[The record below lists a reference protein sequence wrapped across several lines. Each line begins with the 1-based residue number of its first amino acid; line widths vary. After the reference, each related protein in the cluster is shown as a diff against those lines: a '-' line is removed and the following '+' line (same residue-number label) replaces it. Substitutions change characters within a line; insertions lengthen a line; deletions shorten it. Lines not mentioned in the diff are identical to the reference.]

1 MDAQR
6 TAEQDTTEADIAVLV
21 DRARNGD
28 HAATWELLQRY
39 RPLLARTVR
48 RSYLAHGDCFRLWD
62 RDDLWQEARCA
73 FLIALQRYDRA
84 RRVPF
89 GGYVKSSLPWHFRG
103 LQRQVRADA
112 TVSLDEAQAAALPD
126 PDDDFVIGIIARD
139 LLASLTPLQA
149 RVLEAIYVDDL
160 PAEQIARG
168 LGVTTRAVERTR
180 RRAEVALSDLL
191 TVDEGARLRLLK

>member
-1 MDAQR
+1 
-6 TAEQDTTEADIAVLV
+6 
-21 DRARNGD
+21 
-28 HAATWELLQRY
+28 
-39 RPLLARTVR
+39 
-48 RSYLAHGDCFRLWD
+48 
-62 RDDLWQEARCA
+62 LWQEARCA

>member
-6 TAEQDTTEADIAVLV
+6 TSEHDTTDADIAVLV
-21 DRARNGD
+21 DRARDGD

-103 LQRQVRADA
+103 LQRQVGQEA
-112 TVSLDEAQAAALPD
+112 TVSLDEDRANALPD
-126 PDDDFVIGIIARD
+126 PADDFVLDLVARD

-160 PAEQIARG
+160 PAEKVARR

-180 RRAEVALSDLL
+180 RRAEAAVASLVSADN
-191 TVDEGARLRLLK
+191 GARLRLL

>member
-62 RDDLWQEARCA
+62 RDDLWQEPRCA